1 MIFPCYFS
9 REVNIQV
16 TIFAGFA
23 EVQAAQSTKN
33 LKWLCGYLLLLVKK
47 QESSEKKLY
56 PKRNWGVKHKTNGK
70 EEQKCVYEKHGFLCR
85 QKKKKVVPT
94 L

>member
-1 MIFPCYFS
+1 MYNNAIFEPYKKYIISMIFPCYFF

-47 QESSEKKLY
+47 QESTEKKTLVEKELGCETQN
-56 PKRNWGVKHKTNGK
+56 KRQRRT
-70 EEQKCVYEKHGFLCR
+70 
-85 QKKKKVVPT
+85 KVC